1 MEQEIFSS
9 ADRTRSALTMEDNKL
24 QKTDGAK
31 REVERSLG
39 RMDMGE
45 EDQMSWQA
53 DMMNRE
59 GNEGYAEY
67 EAQESSSS
75 GQLVKILVS
84 RETEMTF
91 MTRFLEAPLVLSYRR
106 NKAC

>member
-9 ADRTRSALTMEDNKL
+9 ADRTRSALTMEGNKL

-53 DMMNRE
+53 DVNPKEMK
-59 GNEGYAEY
+59 G
-67 EAQESSSS
+67 AQRGIESSSS
-75 GQLVKILVS
+75 RRLVKILVS

-91 MTRFLEAPLVLSYRR
+91 MTLFLERR
-106 NKAC
+106 H